1 MGPLMRYF
9 LVLVFSVVAFA
20 QQPNCQ
26 INFGPWTDTA
36 TSTAFNNIGAGNNNQ
51 CTYWVMSY
59 QVIGFSA
66 ISLQFESAVGGANLN
81 TPGTFGA
88 FSGTV
93 SLGVNPSTSVSCS
106 TVANCTA
113 VFTGTVGWYRV
124 NFLSHTGSGTIT
136 GTLKGYISGIPLGG
150 QTPPSGTACP
160 GTSATPC
167 VVDGPTAAG
176 SAATTA
182 PVLAAGQDGAPGNI
196 RVLQTDTTG
205 RQIAVGAAPVGAA
218 VAGNPVLQ
226 GWSDGT
232 NAQNAFVCTLRTVIT
247 ISAGTDAVIVA
258 GVAAKKT
265 IVCHI
270 DFVSSAAQT
279 FTIQEGT
286 GATCGTGTATVAGAY
301 ANTITFAAD
310 YGASGALRTA
320 TNADDL
326 CLHAGGAVTV
336 GGVVT
341 YAQF

>member
-1 MGPLMRYF
+1 
-9 LVLVFSVVAFA
+9 
-20 QQPNCQ
+20 
-26 INFGPWTDTA
+26 
-36 TSTAFNNIGAGNNNQ
+36 
-51 CTYWVMSY
+51 MSY

-93 SLGVNPSTSVSCS
+93 SLGVNPSTSVACA

-124 NFLSHTGSGTIT
+124 NFISHTGSGTIT
-136 GTLKGYISGIPLGG
+136 GTLKGYISGVPLGG

-160 GTSATPC
+160 GTVAAPC
-167 VVDGPTAAG
+167 VVMGPDAQTFPVG
-176 SAATTA
+176 HP
-182 PVLAAGQDGAPGNI
+182 PVLAGSVGFNNNNISNIVDDDSANGNEGILVTGQDVPGRAPGEFVISPGVFDGTNI
-196 RVLQTDTTG
+196 RRTAGDASG
-205 RQIAVGAAPVGAA
+205 NSKIVGAAAAGAA
-218 VAGNPVLQ
+218 VAGNPVLS

-232 NAQNAFVCTLRTVIT
+232 NAQNAFFCTKQTIIT
-247 ISAGTDAVIVA
+247 ISAGTDAVIAA
-258 GVAAKKT
+258 GTAAKKT

-279 FTIQEGT
+279 FTLQEGT
-286 GATCGTGTATVAGAY
+286 GVTCGTGTAAVSGAY
-301 ANTITFAAD
+301 PNTITFAAD
-310 YGASGALRTA
+310 YGAVGSLRTA
-320 TNADDL
+320 TAADDL

-336 GGVVT
+336 GGLIT

>member
-1 MGPLMRYF
+1 MKKRYF
-9 LVLVFSVVAFA
+9 FLFLLLFSAVAFA

-51 CTYWVMSY
+51 CTYWVLNY
-59 QVIGFSA
+59 QVIGFTA
-66 ISLQFESAVGGANLN
+66 ISLAFESAIGGTNLN
-81 TPGTFGA
+81 TPGTFGN

-93 SLGVNPSTSVSCS
+93 TTGVNPSTSVSCA

-113 VFTGTVGWYRV
+113 VFTGTVGWYRI
-124 NFLSHTGSGTIT
+124 NFASHTGSGTII
-136 GTLKGYISGIPLGG
+136 GTLKGYITGYVLGG
-150 QTPPSGTACP
+150 NAAGGSGCP
-160 GTSATPC
+160 GTTATPC
-167 VVDGPTAAG
+167 VVDGVTAAG
-176 SAATTA
+176 SPPATA
-182 PVLAAGQDGAPGNI
+182 PVLVAGQDGTDI
-196 RVLQTDTTG
+196 RTVFTDTTG
-205 RQIAVGAAPVGAA
+205 RANVVGAAAAGSA
-218 VAGNPVLQ
+218 VAGNPVLG

-232 NAQNAFVCTLRTVIT
+232 NAQNVFFCNKQTVIT
-247 ISAGTDAVIVA
+247 ISAGTDAVIAA
-258 GVAAKKT
+258 GAAAKKT

-270 DFVSSAAQT
+270 DFVSSAAAT

-286 GATCGTGTATVAGAY
+286 GVTCGTGTATVAGVY

-310 YGASGALRTA
+310 YGSVGSLRTA

-326 CLHAGGAVTV
+326 CLHSGAAVTV